1 MILFKKEN
9 CLKYRKLHIT
19 TNRTEEE
26 WTYKMITD
34 QNEHIALLRQ
44 MA

>member
-1 MILFKKEN
+1 MP
-9 CLKYRKLHIT
+9 
-19 TNRTEEE
+19 TNWTEEE
-26 WTYKMITD
+26 GTYKMIMD